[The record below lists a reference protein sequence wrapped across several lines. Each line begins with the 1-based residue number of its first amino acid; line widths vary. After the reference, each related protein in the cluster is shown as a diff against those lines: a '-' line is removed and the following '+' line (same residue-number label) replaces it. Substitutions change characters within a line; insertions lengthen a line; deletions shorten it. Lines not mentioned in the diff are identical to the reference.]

1 MQDPFHPAR
10 NTGTLK
16 GSSLGMTPVPLD
28 HRSLPGR
35 TRPHHPLVSNRRAE
49 LSGALHEEIQQLR
62 NRSHDAENV
71 KSTVLANL
79 SHEFRTPLNAI
90 IGFSELL
97 LSEAT
102 GKLENEQHREY
113 IDDIHQS
120 AFRLLDM
127 VNVLLDTAAVTNGL
141 TDLNCQE
148 TDLIALFSETHD
160 VHKST
165 AQARNINLELDADCA
180 SCILQIDEQ
189 RFSQAIRQFLS
200 EAIRQARPY
209 GTILVRISNR
219 PHAVSIS
226 ISHLIYRETLQPNK
240 NLEPVS
246 DGSASAHFV
255 THSPEDGN
263 ECQIDTDLSTV
274 KAIVELHGGVF
285 KLIGAGTNGLQAEPY
300 LPRQSAKPVPG
311 VSGQPPSGV

>member
-1 MQDPFHPAR
+1 MQDPSHLAR

-16 GSSLGMTPVPLD
+16 GSSLGLTPVPLD
-28 HRSLPGR
+28 HRSLPDQ

-49 LSGALHEEIQQLR
+49 LLGDLHAEIQQLR
-62 NRSHDAENV
+62 NRSHDAENT

-127 VNVLLDTAAVTNGL
+127 VNVLLDTADVTNGL
-141 TDLNCQE
+141 ADLNCQE

-160 VHKST
+160 VFKST

-180 SCILQIDEQ
+180 SCFMQIDEQ
-189 RFSQAIRQFLS
+189 RFSHAIRQLLS
-200 EAIRQARPY
+200 EAIRQARPC
-209 GTILVRISNR
+209 GTILVTISNR
-219 PHAVSIS
+219 PDAVWIS
-226 ISHLIYRETLQPNK
+226 ISHLTYRETLQPRES
-240 NLEPVS
+240 LEPVS
-246 DGSASAHFV
+246 GGSASPHFV
-255 THSPEDGN
+255 SYSAEVGD
-263 ECQIDTDLSTV
+263 EFRIDTDLSIA
-274 KAIVELHGGVF
+274 KSIIELHGGVF
-285 KLIGAGTNGLQAEPY
+285 DLIGAATNGLRAELY
-300 LPRQSAKPVPG
+300 LPRQTKQPAPG
-311 VSGQPPSGV
+311 ISGQPVSGV

>member
-1 MQDPFHPAR
+1 MQDPSHPAR
-10 NTGTLK
+10 NTGPPK
-16 GSSLGMTPVPLD
+16 GSSLGLTRVPLD
-28 HRSLPGR
+28 HRSLPGQ

-49 LSGALHEEIQQLR
+49 LSGALHEELQQLR
-62 NRSHDAENV
+62 NRSHDAENA

-102 GKLENEQHREY
+102 GKLKNEKHREY

-127 VNVLLDTAAVTNGL
+127 VNVLLDTADVTNGL
-141 TDLNCQE
+141 ADLNCQE

-160 VHKST
+160 VLKST

-180 SCILQIDEQ
+180 SCIMEIDEQ

-209 GTILVRISNR
+209 GTILVRINNQ

-226 ISHLIYRETLQPNK
+226 ISHLINRETLQPHETM
-240 NLEPVS
+240 EPIS
-246 DGSASAHFV
+246 DGSAIAHFV
-255 THSPEDGN
+255 THSSDEED
-263 ECQIDTDLSTV
+263 ECRIDTDLSIA

-285 KLIGAGTNGLQAEPY
+285 KLISAGTNGLQAELY
-300 LPRQSAKPVPG
+300 LPRQSGQPVPG
-311 VSGQPPSGV
+311 VSGQPASGV